1 VCKGTPKKNELT
13 LDLYEIEDH
22 FNARPRKG
30 DEKIIILLKLYSML
44 IIAISSQ
51 ERSRAKVCDQH

>member
-1 VCKGTPKKNELT
+1 MCKGTPKKNELT

-44 IIAISSQ
+44 IIAIITREISSK
-51 ERSRAKVCDQH
+51 SV